1 MKTFLQ
7 FIQEQVPATAMV
19 RNVGGT
25 SIPPKPSTL
34 PTQTPRQVANT
45 EIATTAQLAAAKR
58 QQEEAARKEAAENRR
73 LQDLMRQSQAEL
85 DNVKSKLATV
95 FDAKHLTTGA
105 GAIKD
110 VNPTGT

>member
-7 FIQEQVPATAMV
+7 FIQEQTPDTAMV

-58 QQEEAARKEAAENRR
+58 QQEEAARAEAAENRR
-73 LQDLMRQSQAEL
+73 LQDIML
-85 DNVKSKLATV
+85 KSKANINQLQTNLATLLQ
-95 FDAKHLTTGA
+95 AKHLTTGA

-110 VNPTGT
+110 VNITGT